1 MPYPV
6 QTFPDFA
13 SLLAYMNNEW
23 VTNGNG
29 DIDAVIGNNVV
40 NGLLTFIEQSPLN
53 YQAALVTAAG
63 GAITASRPI
72 TVFITTTPTSLQ
84 WGNNIY
90 NQFVFINTTNT
101 PIPLGG
107 GQKYYDINLTAQSS
121 IPAKTVLS
129 IVKATNGLWISNYNA
144 GGNSSTLSFVP
155 LQFRIGD
162 DDSPMNAGDTVLVI
176 TVDNAIND
184 SELIILDGSTLYRNL
199 DDRISYDIDYTS
211 TEITITFNQG
221 VADRQVYLIKYSTI

>member
-90 NQFVFINTTNT
+90 NQFVFINTTNA

-144 GGNSSTLSFVP
+144 GGTTNSVSVISITSINFEDDGTTYLNPLLVEDNVNVYWSDLANYIYRSKSQWQYVAGGIQILIEGFDANTNDYNLELS
-155 LQFRIGD
+155 LK
-162 DDSPMNAGDTVLVI
+162 VL
-176 TVDNAIND
+176 
-184 SELIILDGSTLYRNL
+184 S
-199 DDRISYDIDYTS
+199 
-211 TEITITFNQG
+211 
-221 VADRQVYLIKYSTI
+221 